1 MLRNIS
7 YEFLEDILF
16 MNETDV
22 ERICAVLQITKKQFW
37 YKLSMLNSELES
49 YFNIFIPH
57 NDEHLLIDE
66 SISNKLEDIISD
78 QTIPLHELQDDR
90 IYFLYLYIASKD
102 EFLSTAHF
110 QDFFDLSRN
119 AIMLE
124 LRKLREWTEAFD
136 IEVIYSRRKGYILL
150 GDERNI
156 RRLME
161 ESISKLKEK
170 FDLNKIFKIFQS
182 KWKKSIALETLTETI
197 TYLLNQNK
205 LQIVF
210 DRVEEFMFFILF
222 VIKRSSSQKLYFHE
236 QEISILVQ
244 HPIHK
249 VAEELCSNIFNE
261 VHENEVL
268 FIESRLLGVIQGN
281 SQDPNVSYFNSLV
294 ELILFK
300 LSTII
305 HLSDE
310 ESERLK
316 KTLYMHIVPAY
327 YRLVFDMYY
336 SNPLLDKV
344 KNDYSELFELT
355 KMVLKPLESEI
366 NKEISESEIAY
377 FAIHFGGY
385 IEKQNYEK
393 QNRELKAVVVC
404 PNGISSSLIMN
415 ATIKD
420 TFPEI
425 NIVKMHN
432 SNNLSSLDANSYD
445 MIFSTTY
452 FPNNKKLYTTSP
464 ILNAIERD
472 ILRDQVSADF
482 PQLSQTNA
490 IKAKDIL
497 DIVEKHSVINN
508 KENLIKDLNQYIYRR
523 DSLNE
528 RKLKNLTELMDKSLI
543 QISDKKLEWREAI
556 QEASKGLLEKK
567 YINPEYVEAM
577 IETVEDIGPYIVLAP
592 KVAVPHARPER
603 GVNKLG
609 ISLLKLNNEVN
620 FNTNEEDD
628 PDRYVSLIFVLAA
641 IDGEA
646 HLKALMQLSKI
657 LDDED
662 KIEKLISSD
671 DVDTIYEA
679 IEHFIR
685 EEE

>member
-7 YEFLEDILF
+7 YEFLEDILC

-22 ERICAVLQITKKQFW
+22 ERICAVLQITRKQFW
-37 YKLSMLNSELES
+37 YKLSMLNSEMES
-49 YFNIFIPH
+49 HFNIFIPH

-136 IEVIYSRRKGYILL
+136 IEVIYSRSKGYILL

-197 TYLLNQNK
+197 TYVLNQNK

-210 DRVEEFMFFILF
+210 DRVEELMFFILF
-222 VIKRSSSQKLYFHE
+222 VIKRSSSQKFYFHE

-425 NIVKMHN
+425 DIVKMHN

>member
-37 YKLSMLNSELES
+37 YKLSMLNSEMES
-49 YFNIFIPH
+49 HFNIFIPH

-136 IEVIYSRRKGYILL
+136 IEVIYSRSKGYILL

-316 KTLYMHIVPAY
+316 KTLYMHFVPAY